1 MGMLAGTDFA
11 AEIQAFL
18 ERISE
23 RPGVSAI
30 ELVLI
35 GSVLYAVLRSVHG
48 TRGARLVRAV
58 LAISALSFAV
68 VWLVAERFELDR
80 INVLYPYFMLAVFLV
95 SLVAFQAELRRL
107 LVRVGEGGW
116 LQRWIRTSDWTVEP
130 IVTAVEKLAKQKI
143 GALIAIQRTTELG
156 AICET
161 GVRLDAALSSEL
173 LETIFWPGTAL
184 HDLGVVVYQ
193 GRILA
198 AGCQFPL
205 AESGD
210 LERSFGSRHR
220 AAVGLSHE
228 LDALVIVVS
237 EETGTISIAMGGA
250 LRRPFTA
257 DTLRTFLL
265 QQLGGR
271 APTAEEIRA
280 PIEPPTTDVPD
291 PVDLATTHHG
301 TTQTS

>member
-1 MGMLAGTDFA
+1 MLAATDF
-11 AEIQAFL
+11 IL
-18 ERISE
+18 ELQTLFERMFE
-23 RPGVSAI
+23 RPWVTAVELALVGGV
-30 ELVLI
+30 V
-35 GSVLYAVLRSVHG
+35 YAVLRSVHG

-107 LVRVGEGGW
+107 LVRVGEGRW
-116 LQRWIRTSDWTVEP
+116 LQRWIRTSDWTIEP
-130 IVTAVEKLAKQKI
+130 IVAAVEKLAKQKI
-143 GALIAIQRTTELG
+143 GALIAVQRITELG

-161 GVRLDAALSSEL
+161 GVKLDAALSSEL

-193 GRILA
+193 GRIVA

-237 EETGTISIAMGGA
+237 EETGTISVAMGGV

-257 DTLRTFLL
+257 DTLRAFLTRE
-265 QQLGGR
+265 LGGQVPETGE
-271 APTAEEIRA
+271 ASAA
-280 PIEPPTTDVPD
+280 IEPPAVEDVAT
-291 PVDLATTHHG
+291 VTLAPTHDG